1 MDVTGL
7 SRSTVM
13 QRVGVLLSAS
23 LLVEQ
28 PEAGPSSGGRR
39 PAALTFNERVGVVLA
54 ADLGARHGRLAV
66 CDLAGVALAELEAP
80 LRIADGPDAVLDW
93 VERTFD
99 ALLAEAGHARADVLG
114 TAIGVPGPV
123 EVATGR
129 PVNPPIMPGWD
140 GYPVADRLA
149 ARFGA
154 PALLE
159 RDVNAMALGEHR
171 RHWPDLAHMVFVKVA
186 TGIGAGII
194 SGGALLRGNHGRAG
208 DIGHIRATRPSDV
221 VCTCGNRGCV
231 AVLATGSAIARQLGE
246 AGIEVSST
254 AEIVELVN
262 AGDAVAMHHV
272 REAGR
277 VLGAALAGVV
287 SVVAPSVI
295 VIGGEMADASEPLIA
310 GIREDVY
317 KHASRWPRASCGSSS
332 RLGHRAGVVGVTT
345 LALEHVLEP
354 TTSTR
359 CSAGAGSR
367 RDPRDPG
374 EPGRGDSAA
383 ERLAHAQ
390 AAGFD
395 ALELRDAARSGPGAC
410 AASRP
415 RSARSSA
422 AGSATSTPRA
432 AGARSTTCAASSTA
446 SPRSAGRA

>member
-1 MDVTGL
+1 MSLDQASVNGSPGGVLQLIREGRAVTRTDVMDVTGL

-13 QRVGVLLSAS
+13 QRLGVLLSAE
-23 LLVEQ
+23 LLLEQ

-66 CDLAGVALAELEAP
+66 CDLGGVALAEREEL

-99 ALLAEAGHARADVLG
+99 DLLAEAGHGDVLG

-140 GYPVADRLA
+140 GYPVAERLA
-149 ARFGA
+149 ERFGA

-171 RHWPDLAHMVFVKVA
+171 RHWSDLSHMVFVKVA

-194 SGGALLRGNHGRAG
+194 SGGGLLRGNHGRAG

-221 VCTCGNRGCV
+221 MCTCGNRGCV
-231 AVLATGSAIARQLGE
+231 AVLATGSAVIRQLAE
-246 AGIEVSST
+246 AGVEVGST
-254 AEIVELVN
+254 AEVVELVKS
-262 AGDAVAMHHV
+262 GDAVAMHHV

-277 VLGAALAGVV
+277 VLGAALAAVV

-295 VIGGEMADASEPLIA
+295 VVGGEMADASEPLIA
-310 GIREDVY
+310 GIREGVY
-317 KHASRWPRASCGSSS
+317 KHASALATRELRILTS
-332 RLGHRAGVVGVTT
+332 RLGRRAGVVGVTT

-354 TTSTR
+354 TNV
-359 CSAGAGSR
+359 
-367 RDPRDPG
+367 
-374 EPGRGDSAA
+374 
-383 ERLAHAQ
+383 
-390 AAGFD
+390 D
-395 ALELRDAARSGPGAC
+395 ALLARRGLAA
-410 AASRP
+410 
-415 RSARSSA
+415 
-422 AGSATSTPRA
+422 
-432 AGARSTTCAASSTA
+432 
-446 SPRSAGRA
+446 